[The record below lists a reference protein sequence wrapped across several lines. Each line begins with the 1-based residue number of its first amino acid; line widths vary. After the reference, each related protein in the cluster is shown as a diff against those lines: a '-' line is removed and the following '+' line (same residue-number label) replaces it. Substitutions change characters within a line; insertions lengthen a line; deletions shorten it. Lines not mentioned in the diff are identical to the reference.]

1 MTESTDS
8 ETVFQRI
15 ADELVAANDGVEH
28 GRMMSAPA
36 VTWGGKVF
44 AFYSRRGGP
53 LGMGFRLGRDY
64 EFGTLPVKDWA
75 HLAPFKTKPPM
86 RDWIKVADKDS
97 DHWPQI
103 AELALA
109 RMRESG

>member
-64 EFGTLPVKDWA
+64 EFGTLPVKDCAFQDQAA
-75 HLAPFKTKPPM
+75 HARLDQGGRQGFRPLAPDRRASP
-86 RDWIKVADKDS
+86 RAD
-97 DHWPQI
+97 
-103 AELALA
+103 AGE
-109 RMRESG
+109 RMSS